1 MKRTLISAL
10 AMVMLVA
17 CGGSD
22 YTTGYSSEAS
32 SEAVLN
38 TTARSEIDG
47 SWTDGPSV
55 SGISWR
61 LVDLLVDESLRIS
74 YNMIWTNNDPSR
86 AVTVSYQLHFLDA
99 NGVELAK
106 DYGDSVTIPA
116 ASSAQVGAIVK
127 LYGVTEVSFA
137 NQISEMDVWADFTFN

>member
-1 MKRTLISAL
+1 MNRHSKLCLAAIISAG
-10 AMVMLVA
+10 LVA

-22 YTTGYSSEAS
+22 STTGPE
-32 SEAVLN
+32 VLN
-38 TTARSEIDG
+38 TTPRSEVDG
-47 SWTDGPSV
+47 TWPDGPSV

-61 LVDLLVDESLRIS
+61 LVDLDGLFGAVRVS
-74 YNMIWTNNDPSR
+74 YNMTWTNNDPSR

-99 NGVELAK
+99 NRVELAK

-116 ASSAQVGAIVK
+116 ASSAQIGAIVK